1 LNKTEGVLSLCF
13 FLQVTGTERENRQL
27 SEQLAALQSDKDQLE
42 GALYE
47 AQQAV
52 VQLEVR
58 KAQLEGEN
66 QELIVR
72 KENLQC
78 EYCLNKNKNTFT
90 WGLVYRLPSPT
101 GP

>member
-1 LNKTEGVLSLCF
+1 MTA
-13 FLQVTGTERENRQL
+13 TERENRQQ

-72 KENLQC
+72 KENLQGEQVIIC
-78 EYCLNKNKNTFT
+78 IP
-90 WGLVYRLPSPT
+90 LPVRRCV
-101 GP
+101 

>member
-1 LNKTEGVLSLCF
+1 MTA
-13 FLQVTGTERENRQL
+13 TERENRQQ

-47 AQQAV
+47 AQQTV

-72 KENLQC
+72 KENLQG
-78 EYCLNKNKNTFT
+78 EKIQLFQLDVLWDRQMRARE
-90 WGLVYRLPSPT
+90 WGRHAYTRESTEQLGL
-101 GP
+101 

>member
-1 LNKTEGVLSLCF
+1 M
-13 FLQVTGTERENRQL
+13 TGTERENRQQ

-42 GALYE
+42 GTLYE

-72 KENLQC
+72 KENLQGEGGRAVNTVLVM
-78 EYCLNKNKNTFT
+78 EYMRDQNSS
-90 WGLVYRLPSPT
+90 LVVCWARCPA
-101 GP
+101 

>member
-1 LNKTEGVLSLCF
+1 MTA
-13 FLQVTGTERENRQL
+13 TERENRQQ

-72 KENLQC
+72 KENLQGEQAIIC
-78 EYCLNKNKNTFT
+78 IP
-90 WGLVYRLPSPT
+90 LPVRRCV
-101 GP
+101 

>member
-1 LNKTEGVLSLCF
+1 MTA
-13 FLQVTGTERENRQL
+13 TERENRQL
-27 SEQLAALQSDKDQLE
+27 SEQMAGLQSDKDQLE

-66 QELIVR
+66 QELLVR
-72 KENLQC
+72 KENLQG
-78 EYCLNKNKNTFT
+78 ELSFVFVL
-90 WGLVYRLPSPT
+90 LVHIDCIWICI
-101 GP
+101 

>member
-1 LNKTEGVLSLCF
+1 MTA
-13 FLQVTGTERENRQL
+13 TERENRQQ

-72 KENLQC
+72 KENLQGEQVIIC
-78 EYCLNKNKNTFT
+78 IP
-90 WGLVYRLPSPT
+90 LPVSLCV
-101 GP
+101 